1 LTNLANRFSSGPSRY
16 NLRGNRQQRAAQY
29 RGANGDEDPTLGGF
43 IVEEEEEEDSESGSG
58 DGDPSFNGDISDG
71 DFERQRRRLESL
83 NRDRAAQGQAN
94 GGGVRNG
101 NRMDEEDTEEED
113 VSFPRPN
120 RTEQFLNAIGDPD
133 AEEKLEES
141 FRIKKKENQAE
152 QKRLNLR
159 AHNGDYEL
167 KFTEAELEEIE
178 GMMNSNQPLRPRNV
192 NKSITIDNSDA
203 TLQQEQNSRFD
214 SHLQNELQNQ
224 SGSEMLIE
232 EDMSENSTRVVVR
245 RNSRFQD
252 NDFADEFTTHRISQG
267 FGNNQPNR
275 NSETGQILHGDNG
288 GAGGGRQRMNTRSTG
303 LNGIEVDIRVENG
316 RVIERPNTAYNN
328 RGRDYCK

>member
-1 LTNLANRFSSGPSRY
+1 M
-16 NLRGNRQQRAAQY
+16 
-29 RGANGDEDPTLGGF
+29 NGDEDPTLGGF
-43 IVEEEEEEDSESGSG
+43 IVDEEEDSGSESGSG

-83 NRDRAAQGQAN
+83 NRDRAAQVQAN
-94 GGGVRNG
+94 GGRLNG
-101 NRMDEEDTEEED
+101 NGNNMMDEEDTEEED
-113 VSFPRPN
+113 VHFPRRN
-120 RTEQFLNAIGDPD
+120 QTEQFLNAIGDPD

-152 QKRLNLR
+152 QNRLNLR

-167 KFTEAELEEIE
+167 SFTEAELEEIE

-203 TLQQEQNSRFD
+203 TLQQEQNSRFEL
-214 SHLQNELQNQ
+214 HLHNELHNRC
-224 SGSEMLIE
+224 GSEMLIE
-232 EDMSENSTRVVVR
+232 EDISENSTRVVVR

-252 NDFADEFTTHRISQG
+252 NDFADEFTTHRISQSG
-267 FGNNQPNR
+267 
-275 NSETGQILHGDNG
+275 EILHGNNE
-288 GAGGGRQRMNTRSTG
+288 GRQRMNTRSTG